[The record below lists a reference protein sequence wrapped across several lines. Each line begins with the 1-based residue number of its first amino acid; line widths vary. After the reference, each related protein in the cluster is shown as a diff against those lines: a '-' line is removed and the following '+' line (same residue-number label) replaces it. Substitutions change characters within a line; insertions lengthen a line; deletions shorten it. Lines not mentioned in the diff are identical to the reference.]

1 MIAEKMAGY
10 TMGTSEAPHS
20 PISLAD
26 FELKTVVFG
35 EEDVRYLR
43 MSKDILRDQTDAVLD
58 V

>member
-26 FELKTVVFG
+26 FDLLKKTVLSAKKTCAISVCPKKF
-35 EEDVRYLR
+35 
-43 MSKDILRDQTDAVLD
+43 
-58 V
+58 